1 MAKVTNPLSELF
13 AMVAEE
19 QKKQEVE
26 NENLAQLSN
35 FVESLVVV
43 RKDEIP
49 TQIREEVKTLEVED
63 VSSQIEKMVE
73 EVKERALAEL
83 KEQGLDIYGTS
94 PSVKTS
100 DPLTPFDQKYATKEE
115 MQRHYTN
122 FLTRIQQQL
131 ASIGGGGEVKFLRL
145 DDVARQTANDNWLL
159 EYDAATGKV
168 QFTNQPGPVDLLR
181 FDTSH
186 THEEERIVGTLCWS
200 PQDQTLNL
208 QHPNGVTQQVG
219 QETYAYIRNQ
229 TGNTIPNGTVVGF
242 VGAEQD
248 GGSGARLLIGPYL
261 ADGALS
267 SLYVL
272 GVATE
277 DIIDGAD
284 GRATVWGKVRD
295 LDMSDFNVGDILYA
309 STTEPGKFTNVK
321 PTAPNNVIP
330 VAAVLNNSNT
340 AGEIFVR
347 PTIEQ
352 QEYYGR
358 FTRLTNQTANTVNTA
373 YAVQFDT
380 TEISNGI
387 VFNGVSD
394 TQIKVIDSGYYQ
406 FDVSIQITASS
417 NKGIAYFWFR
427 KNGTDIPHSTRST
440 TVTNGD
446 TFNVLTNLSISLDVD
461 DYVEVMWA
469 RSASGIFL
477 DARAATAFAP
487 SAASVMLSVVQVQL

>member
-1 MAKVTNPLSELF
+1 MSNPLSDLF

-19 QKKQEVE
+19 KKKQEEE
-26 NENLAQLSN
+26 NEKLEQLAN
-35 FVESLVVV
+35 FVESLAVI
-43 RKDEIP
+43 KSEDIPEEIK
-49 TQIREEVKTLEVED
+49 EEVEVLEVEE
-63 VSSQIEKMVE
+63 VSFEIEKMVE

-94 PSVKTS
+94 PSVQTP

-115 MQRHYTN
+115 MQKHYTN
-122 FLTRIQQQL
+122 FLTRVQQQL

-159 EYDAATGKV
+159 EYDASTGKV

-261 ADGALS
+261 ADGAQS

-277 DIIDGAD
+277 DIADSAD

-295 LDMSDFNVGDILYA
+295 LDMSDFNIGDILYA

-387 VFNGVSD
+387 VFNGGSD
-394 TQIKVIDSGYYQ
+394 TEIKVIDSGYYQ
-406 FDVSIQITASS
+406 FDASIQVTASS

-427 KNGTDIPHSTRST
+427 KNGTDIEHSTRST

-446 TFNVLTNLSISLDVD
+446 TFNVLINLSISLDID

-469 RSASGIFL
+469 RSAAGIFL

-487 SAASVMLSVVQVQL
+487 SAASVMLNVVQIQL